1 MSRWFRHYAGMAR
14 DDKLVRAAIKSGQP
28 VERVVWLWAAIL
40 ESAAEIDDGGRY
52 DLDTAEAAY
61 FLRASTDDLDAI
73 VAALAA
79 CGRVADGCVVKW
91 GDRQFQSDRS
101 AERQKRHREKQK
113 AGGDAG
119 GDDETNSMARHGDDG
134 VTSLSRHSDA
144 PETETDTEADK
155 KEEPTPPTSGGG
167 AFRIE
172 TPARAPKPPYP
183 EEFEA
188 LWRSYSPVASPNST
202 KADAHKA
209 WAKLDEPTKAQ
220 CAEGLAL
227 YVAWLREEKQRRDGT
242 KVKHLETFISKR
254 GWEPFTERQP
264 SAAAT
269 TVWVTD
275 DDPRWPVAADRWR
288 AEKGRPPPVV
298 GGSQG
303 NTGQGWHFPTDWL
316 EPRAH

>member
-1 MSRWFRHYAGMAR
+1 MANSATFSVKNFEKFQHYKDR
-14 DDKLVRAAIKSGQP
+14 SPPWIRLYNSLLDDYEFGRLPDASKAHLLAI
-28 VERVVWLWAAIL
+28 WLLA
-40 ESAAEIDDGGRY
+40 SRY
-52 DLDTAEAAY
+52 DNEIPLDPDWVGRRINAT
-61 FLRASTDDLDAI
+61 TPVDLDG
-73 VAALAA
+73 L
-79 CGRVADGCVVKW
+79 
-91 GDRQFQSDRS
+91 
-101 AERQKRHREKQK
+101 QK
-113 AGGDAG
+113 AGFIVADQGCSAMLAGCKQDA
-119 GDDETNSMARHGDDG
+119 M
-134 VTSLSRHSDA
+134 
-144 PETETDTEADK
+144 PEERRAEAEERR
-155 KEEPTPPTSGGG
+155 EEPTPPTSGGG

-188 LWRSYSPVASPNST
+188 LWRSYNPVASPNST

-254 GWEPFTERQP
+254 GWEPFTERRP